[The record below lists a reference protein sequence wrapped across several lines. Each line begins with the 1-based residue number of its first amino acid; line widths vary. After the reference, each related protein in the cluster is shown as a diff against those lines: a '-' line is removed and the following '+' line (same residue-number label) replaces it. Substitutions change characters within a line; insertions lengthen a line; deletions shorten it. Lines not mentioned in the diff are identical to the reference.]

1 MVLPSICVSDL
12 TPSVLA
18 WRDRGRFLRIGGR
31 SLFVIDTGPRDADT
45 ILLLHGFP
53 TSSHDYRHVLP
64 TLAIEHR
71 VLALDFPGYGLS
83 DKPSDYSYSL
93 FEQAEQVCMLTRLL
107 GIHRLKLV
115 AHDMGTSV
123 ATELLA
129 KRERGLLPFEI
140 DALVLMNGSI
150 HIELCELTTSQKLL
164 RTRLGPLFVKLSS
177 RRSFGAQMHR
187 ISGKLLSDSDLDD
200 MWCLMRHKD
209 GLTHMPALISYVDER
224 FRFWDRWVGSLTRL
238 DVPSLVL
245 WGSADTVAVM
255 AIGEK
260 LASEIP
266 DARLTR
272 LEGIGHYLMLEE
284 PARVVA
290 ALEDFLGTARPRQPM
305 ASQPALLR

>member
-1 MVLPSICVSDL
+1 M
-12 TPSVLA
+12 
-18 WRDRGRFLRIGGR
+18 
-31 SLFVIDTGPRDADT
+31 FVIDAGPRDAGT
-45 ILLLHGFP
+45 ILFLHGFP
-53 TSSHDYRHVLP
+53 TSSHDFRHVLP
-64 TLAIEHR
+64 TLAVEHR

-93 FEQAEQVCMLTRLL
+93 FEQAEQVTMLTRLL
-107 GIHRLKLV
+107 GVHRVKLV

-150 HIELCELTTSQKLL
+150 HIELCQLTTSQKLL
-164 RTRLGPLFVKLSS
+164 RTRFAPLFVKLSS
-177 RRSFGAQMHR
+177 RRSFGAQMQR
-187 ISGKLLSDSDLDD
+187 ISGKPLSDSDLDD
-200 MWCLMRHKD
+200 MWSLMQHKD
-209 GLTHMPALISYVDER
+209 GLARTPALIQYVDER
-224 FRFWDRWVGSLTRL
+224 HRFWDRWVGALTRL
-238 DVPSLVL
+238 DVPTLVL

-266 DARLTR
+266 DARLVR
-272 LEGIGHYLMLEE
+272 LDGVGHYLMLEE
-284 PARVVA
+284 PTRVLG